1 MKPTA
6 YMYYVAIVCPPN
18 VDEKVLHYKNWMK
31 EQFDCIVAL
40 KSPAHITMIPPFW
53 LEETR
58 QETLLQTLAS
68 FESPLQELEIILD
81 GFSHFGKRVLFI
93 QVKKNLLLSG
103 IKKQTED
110 HFIKT
115 FSHTIRPD
123 ERDFHPHITIAN
135 RDLSPSAFTKAWEYL
150 SGKEFGETFA
160 TKTISLLKLIDRKWQ
175 LIGQKDWVALILC
188 ASFFFT
194 SFSR

>member
-1 MKPTA
+1 MKLTH
-6 YMYYVAIVCPPN
+6 MYYIAIVCPPII
-18 VDEKVLHYKNWMK
+18 DEKVLHYKNWMK
-31 EQFDCIVAL
+31 EQFGCIVAQ
-40 KSPAHITMIPPFW
+40 KSRAHITMIPPFW
-53 LEETR
+53 LEETK
-58 QETLLQTLAS
+58 QDALLQTLES
-68 FESPLQELEIILD
+68 FQSPLQELEISLD

-115 FSHTIRPD
+115 FSHTIKPD

-150 SGKEFGETFA
+150 SGKEFRETFA

-175 LIGQKDWVALILC
+175 LIGQRDWVALILC
-188 ASFFFT
+188 ASFLFT